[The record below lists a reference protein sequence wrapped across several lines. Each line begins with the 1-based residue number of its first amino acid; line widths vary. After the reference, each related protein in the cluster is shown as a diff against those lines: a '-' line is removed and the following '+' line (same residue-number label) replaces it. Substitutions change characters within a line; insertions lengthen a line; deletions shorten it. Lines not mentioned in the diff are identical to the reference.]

1 MTRLRIRIPIIAFS
15 LTLWAAHGTVP
26 AAQAQQPETLAAW
39 NQYVRATEDRIESE
53 LSGAG
58 SQFFSRDF
66 ESAERAAEDM
76 RTVLEGRTIIDK
88 MKTRQPNGS
97 DIDVPGGMIHHWR
110 GAVFIAGVTLDDVLD
125 AVRHPE
131 NDAHQEDVLEVS
143 SPGADRRV
151 RPRLPQAGSFKNR
164 HRHIQHRTPCGLP
177 AAWNR
182 PGIQLDH
189 CPQNRRTRGCRYG
202 TRARKSA
209 WARPR
214 LSLATPFLLAIRGSG
229 RRRCRR
235 VRIHYVEPLDPFPG
249 TPLCGAYRQWRR
261 KGIARPDTVGDA
273 DEAERQGIGFG
284 PMNRGFGGKQQCEYS
299 L

>member
-97 DIDVPGGMIHHWR
+97 GIDVPGGMIHHWR

-131 NDAHQEDVLEVS
+131 NDAHQEDVLEARVLERTDEFVRVYLKLVRSRIVTATYNTEHLAVYRQHGTGRAS
-143 SPGADRRV
+143 SSTIALRIAELEDAGTEREREKAPGQDRGFLW
-151 RPRLPQAGSFKNR
+151 RLHSY
-164 HRHIQHRTPCGLP
+164 
-177 AAWNR
+177 W
-182 PGIQLDH
+182 
-189 CPQNRRTRGCRYG
+189 RYG
-202 TRARKSA
+202 EVDGGVVVECESITLSRSIPFL
-209 WARPR
+209 ARPFVGPIVNGVARESLDRTLSAMRMR
-214 LSLATPFLLAIRGSG
+214 LSG
-229 RRRCRR
+229 
-235 VRIHYVEPLDPFPG
+235 
-249 TPLCGAYRQWRR
+249 
-261 KGIARPDTVGDA
+261 KG
-273 DEAERQGIGFG
+273 
-284 PMNRGFGGKQQCEYS
+284 
-299 L
+299 

>member
-110 GAVFIAGVTLDDVLD
+110 GAVFIPGVTLNEVLD

-131 NDAHQEDVLEVS
+131 NDAHQEDVLE
-143 SPGADRRV
+143 ARV
-151 RPRLPQAGSFKNR
+151 LE
-164 HRHIQHRTPCGLP
+164 RTDEFVRVYLKLVRSRIVT
-177 AAWNR
+177 ATYNTEHLAVY
-182 PGIQLDH
+182 Q
-189 CPQNRRTRGCRYG
+189 RYG
-202 TRARKSA
+202 TGRASSSTIALRIAELEDAGTEREREKAPGQDRGFLWRLHSY
-209 WARPR
+209 WRYGEVDGGVVVECESITLSRSIPFLARPFVGPIVNGVARESLDRTLSAMRTR
-214 LSLATPFLLAIRGSG
+214 LSG
-229 RRRCRR
+229 
-235 VRIHYVEPLDPFPG
+235 
-249 TPLCGAYRQWRR
+249 
-261 KGIARPDTVGDA
+261 KG
-273 DEAERQGIGFG
+273 
-284 PMNRGFGGKQQCEYS
+284 
-299 L
+299 